1 MPNQYSEVVARE
13 IRLILPYDDPK
24 LAYVRSRQA
33 PTLARSSPYAVRY
46 IGG

>member
-33 PTLARSSPYAVRY
+33 PYSGTIFSLCS
-46 IGG
+46 